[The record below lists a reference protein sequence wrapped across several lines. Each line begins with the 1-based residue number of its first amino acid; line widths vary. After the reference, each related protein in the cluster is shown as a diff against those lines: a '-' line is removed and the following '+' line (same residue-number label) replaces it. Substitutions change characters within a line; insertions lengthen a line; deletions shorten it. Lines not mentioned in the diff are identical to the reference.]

1 MLPCFRRAI
10 PESCAQSPGS
20 RRYFDSVRKRRRG
33 HAGGC
38 APAPCASVGVKRAC
52 APHSHRSRNHLTPQ
66 AVKRLIKQTGIKNDF
81 DVTYNPDGIR
91 VSLIREQ
98 SRFIIA
104 LRWSA

>member
-1 MLPCFRRAI
+1 MLSCFRRAI
-10 PESCAQSPGS
+10 PASCAQCPGS
-20 RRYFDSVRKRRRG
+20 RRYFDSVRKRGCG

-38 APAPCASVGVKRAC
+38 APAPCAAVGVKELAR
-52 APHSHRSRNHLTPQ
+52 RILTAAQ
-66 AVKRLIKQTGIKNDF
+66 SSDTAAVKRLIKQTGIKNDF

-98 SRFIIA
+98 SRFTIA

>member
-1 MLPCFRRAI
+1 MLEDARLLLARLSASKELARSI
-10 PESCAQSPGS
+10 LTAAQSS
-20 RRYFDSVRKRRRG
+20 DT
-33 HAGGC
+33 A
-38 APAPCASVGVKRAC
+38 
-52 APHSHRSRNHLTPQ
+52 T
-66 AVKRLIKQTGIKNDF
+66 VKRLIKQTGIKNDF

>member
-10 PESCAQSPGS
+10 PASCAQCPGS
-20 RRYFDSVRKRRRG
+20 RRYFDSVRKRGCG

-38 APAPCASVGVKRAC
+38 PPAPCAAVGVKELAR
-52 APHSHRSRNHLTPQ
+52 HILTAAQ
-66 AVKRLIKQTGIKNDF
+66 SSDTAAVKRLIKQTGIKTDF

-91 VSLIREQ
+91 VSLVREQ